1 MNRYRLLAGII
12 VFGSIWGMLEC
23 TIGSPGVSSSLG
35 GLPAGAMLAGL
46 FGLGLMVWTRRTY
59 RIPGMQLG
67 MALVAGM
74 LRFVAPIGSCVICSA
89 LAIGAEGLVFEFIYS
104 RPSLNINKLKDP
116 ATLAFLG
123 IGSGYA
129 IYVIGYVFTQAFT
142 PIMVG
147 QAFVASDLA
156 AAMPLILGRG
166 FFAALFGGVAVPAAV
181 LVKHLHL
188 DVQKIRT
195 EYYYP
200 TASVVSA
207 FCWILVIAIY
217 F

>member
-1 MNRYRLLAGII
+1 MDRMNRYRFLAGII

-116 ATLAFLG
+116 AT
-123 IGSGYA
+123 SDPRYCED
-129 IYVIGYVFTQAFT
+129 TQSAGRATTSAAERTSTSRNAHRERKRGLT
-142 PIMVG
+142 PGTPGME
-147 QAFVASDLA
+147 L
-156 AAMPLILGRG
+156 RG
-166 FFAALFGGVAVPAAV
+166 TS
-181 LVKHLHL
+181 
-188 DVQKIRT
+188 RT
-195 EYYYP
+195 
-200 TASVVSA
+200 
-207 FCWILVIAIY
+207 
-217 F
+217 